1 MSLAELRELRDT
13 VQTAVRRLKEFQN
26 EITPVNLLPPET
38 LIRIAELA
46 CHASESPSDQA
57 VVMAQACRY
66 WRLVIASYPSV
77 WTHIVVQTVT
87 PVSRVTTA
95 VENSR
100 GLPLHLDLQIHV
112 EDYSCATYIRCRGL
126 GDEHC
131 RFRDFSP
138 VPEPF
143 AILSTLRPYRNR
155 IQSLQIRFLYHGQ
168 KYHSSVEQLIQN
180 PFFRRS
186 FDFLDSLSLSFA
198 DVCSPPKRPVASPPP
213 SAMIVGYFPRL
224 RSLTLSGI
232 ERALHPGLQCPMI
245 ESLSVDFPDALSDGG
260 VRLESLGLEF
270 LKQHPALISIVM
282 KDRTVDRP
290 VKFYRLKSVTFSG
303 TGFDTSIKN
312 GVYPTFLKV
321 MTSLTI
327 QNTHGMTIAASDG
340 DGNSIACS
348 ARFVNITTTWGEFLR
363 LARDGVEDLYLD
375 LMWGYDS
382 PYDVIRGLSSVK
394 TVWIAWED
402 DYTEN
407 VIRRVA
413 GCFAPPPSQRSW
425 CGYRRLRAGRWVK
438 YEEDPSTAASRDSAF
453 KRCASRWGWECL

>member
-1 MSLAELRELRDT
+1 
-13 VQTAVRRLKEFQN
+13 VRRLKEFQN
-26 EITPVNLLPPET
+26 EIAPVNLLPPET
-38 LIRIAELA
+38 SIRIAELA

-57 VVMAQACRY
+57 MVMAQVCRY
-66 WRLVIASYPSV
+66 WRLVIASYPWV
-77 WTHIVVQTVT
+77 WTNIVVQTVT

-112 EDYSCATYIRCRGL
+112 EEDRCPSYDRCRLGL
-126 GDEHC
+126 GDEHF
-131 RFRDFSP
+131 RFRDFRP

-143 AILSTLRPYRNR
+143 AIFSTLRPYRNR
-155 IQSLQIRFLYHGQ
+155 IQSLQIQFLYHGQ
-168 KYHSSVEQLIQN
+168 KYHSSVERLIQN

-198 DVCSPPKRPVASPPP
+198 DACSPPKRPVASPPP
-213 SAMIVGYFPRL
+213 SAMIKGHFPRL
-224 RSLTLSGI
+224 RSLTLSGV
-232 ERALHPGLQCPMI
+232 ERALHPGLQCPTI
-245 ESLSVDFPDALSDGG
+245 ESLSVDFPGALSDGG
-260 VRLESLGLEF
+260 VRLESRALEF

-282 KDRTVDRP
+282 KDRTVDKP
-290 VKFYRLKSVTFSG
+290 VEFYRLKSVTFSG
-303 TGFDTSIKN
+303 AGFDTSIKN

-348 ARFVNITTTWGEFLR
+348 DRFVNITTTWGEFLR

-375 LMWGYDS
+375 LMWGYGS

-394 TVWIAWED
+394 TVYIAWED
-402 DYTEN
+402 DCTEN
-407 VIRRVA
+407 VIKRIA
-413 GCFAPPPSQRSW
+413 GCFAPPSQRGW
-425 CGYRRLRAGRWVK
+425 CGYRSLRAGRWVK